1 MYSILGFL
9 CILGA
14 LAAPFL
20 FYSIVRKAVDSEV
33 PYIECGVLAFF
44 GVAFVLWLVSVFGS
58 LPTA

>member
-14 LAAPFL
+14 LAVPFL
-20 FYSIVRKAVDSEV
+20 FYSIVRKAVNNEAA
-33 PYIECGVLAFF
+33 YIECGVLAFF
-44 GVAFVLWLVSVFGS
+44 GIAFVIWLVSVFGS